1 LYHYT
6 FLRRRIEMK
15 DFVRSLL
22 VFIVMTLLTGLVY
35 PLAVTGISKIG
46 LHQQAQGSMIAS
58 EGIVVGSSLIGQ
70 QFTSTKYFHGRPS
83 ALEKAYDAG
92 NSGGSNS
99 GPSNAKF
106 LKEVSERVNK
116 VREDNGLEPAVSV
129 PADIVL
135 ASGSGLDPHISVEAA
150 MLQIRRVAKT
160 RRLPEMEVNNLLQR
174 HVEVPLLGFIGQN
187 RINVLLLNLALDEL
201 SLRNKRS
208 MNQKTVKRG

>member
-1 LYHYT
+1 
-6 FLRRRIEMK
+6 MK
-15 DFVRSLL
+15 DFVQSLL
-22 VFIVMTLLTGLVY
+22 VFIVMTLLTGVVY

-46 LHQQAQGSMIAS
+46 FHQQAQGSMIAS
-58 EGIVVGSSLIGQ
+58 EGVVVGSSLIGQ

-83 ALEKAYDAG
+83 ALEKAYDAS

-116 VREDNGLEPAVSV
+116 VREDNGLESAVSV

-160 RRLPEMEVNNLLQR
+160 RGLPDIEVNNLVQR
-174 HVEVPLLGFIGQN
+174 HVEKPLLGCIGQN
-187 RINVLLLNLALDEL
+187 RINVLPLNLALDEL
-201 SLRNKRS
+201 NLHYERS